1 MKNYKNYLFIL
12 VFIFISIKINAQEFN
27 VVDNKGTI
35 NSVFKNKVTT
45 SPTASPPASKIEGD
59 VWFDTTASEIKI
71 YDGSIW
77 KKITNI
83 NTLSDNIYTTDGTL
97 TSDRA
102 ILGDGKSI
110 MLDGLNRFD
119 IIDNQYISL
128 HSLGGILLQTTDS
141 YAITLDANTSVE
153 KNLYLKSGLLDTN
166 YNLGTTGQILS
177 STGTATEWIDNTA
190 SVYTGSFIIDAP
202 TTTTTDINFDK
213 IITGLPF
220 KPSQIT
226 FVAHANIESFDT
238 DSKNS
243 DRRNSNTLQNSFG
256 TMNGFARY
264 DKTPA
269 TTTQSVIFVG
279 GSGNSIND
287 ISRLSSNSNC
297 IGLRYGDKDAIDL
310 GKIMGNLTSFNNDGF
325 TINVKYTLGTSGNTT
340 NKQLIFKE
348 SLIVLYTAYK

>member
-77 KKITNI
+77 KK
-83 NTLSDNIYTTDGTL
+83 LSDFVNKTIYTDNGTI
-97 TSDRA
+97 TSNRTISGNA
-102 ILGDGKSI
+102 V
-110 MLDGLNRFD
+110 NRFD
-119 IIDNQYISL
+119 ISYFKAFMVSNTEFITFDATQNINLQATNGIDFRSNTI
-128 HSLGGILLQTTDS
+128 
-141 YAITLDANTSVE
+141 ANENFQVI
-153 KNLYLKSGLLDTN
+153 KGLLDKDGDV
-166 YNLGTTGQILS
+166 GTTGQILS

-297 IGLRYGDKDAIDL
+297 IGLRYTNNNGNDL